1 MQSGAATVE
10 TWKFL
15 KKLKTDLA
23 YDPVITGYLPKE
35 YKNTNSKGYVHPY
48 VYSSIIYNCQDM
60 EAAQV
65 STNWWMDKEDV
76 V

>member
-48 VYSSIIYNCQDM
+48 VYSNIIYNSYIM
-60 EAAQV
+60 EVAQK
-65 STNWWMDKEDV
+65 SINDE
-76 V
+76 